1 MEGVRRSEDGGPDA
15 VLVGDTIL
23 VAGRSYNYVYP
34 DDQLIGTDPKKS
46 IQRTA
51 LWTFDMDRTR
61 VKWKM
66 HMPTQFGGDVSYPHF
81 LALDDRPVLMLWYD
95 GEGYLTAD
103 DVRKV
108 QKSDVFLTVLRVRS
122 TRLQRASRW

>member
-1 MEGVRRSEDGGPDA
+1 
-15 VLVGDTIL
+15 
-23 VAGRSYNYVYP
+23 
-34 DDQLIGTDPKKS
+34 
-46 IQRTA
+46 
-51 LWTFDMDRTR
+51 MDRMR

-81 LALDDRPVLMLWYD
+81 LVLDDRRVLMLWYD

-108 QKSDVFLTVLRVRS
+108 QKSDVFLAVLRVQS
-122 TRLQRASRW
+122 SR